1 MKALML
7 LLIYQLK
14 MEAMKLYVA
23 FILYIYLWPQ
33 IIALAIIYSSTLL
46 IMDLNRDCVAIFG
59 IAENHD

>member
-23 FILYIYLWPQ
+23 FILYIYLRPQ

-46 IMDLNRDCVAIFG
+46 IMDLNKDWVAIFG